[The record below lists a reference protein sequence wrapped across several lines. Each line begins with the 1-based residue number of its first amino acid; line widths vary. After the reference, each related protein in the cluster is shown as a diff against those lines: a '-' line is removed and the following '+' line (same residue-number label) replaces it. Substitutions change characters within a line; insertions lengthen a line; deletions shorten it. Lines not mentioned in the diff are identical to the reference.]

1 MKDLSIQNDYNNEP
15 VFYCK
20 HCLSLK
26 IMNESQLP
34 DLEYC
39 GDCGSTNIEQTD
51 ISTWEEMYKQRYGFK
66 LLDKT
71 F

>member
-1 MKDLSIQNDYNNEP
+1 MLGLNKDEYNKEP

-20 HCLSLK
+20 RCLSLH

-39 GDCGSTNIEQTD
+39 ADCGSTDIETTD
-51 ISTWEEMYKQRYGFK
+51 ISTWEEMYKQKYGFK
-66 LLDKT
+66 LLDKK
-71 F
+71 FK